1 MRSVP
6 SPRRRSRDK
15 VAPPSWSTE
24 RGELCG
30 AVLTRAGGGRTPR
43 GPRGSPESRGEK
55 SWVNCGPDS
64 GETRGSP
71 LRAPQQC
78 APRPPPRASLT
89 RAQRAL
95 PARVDPLPGGGAAA
109 GPAPPSPPPCR
120 PRPAQARRPAPES
133 RLGAC
138 WGELC
143 APCARAPGAAA
154 RGGCAPRRAP
164 GVAISE
170 SRVRY

>member
-95 PARVDPLPGGGAAA
+95 PAGVDPLPGEGPPQAPPRQPRPRA
-109 GPAPPSPPPCR
+109 GPAPRR
-120 PRPAQARRPAPES
+120 PRGPPRSRGRRV
-133 RLGAC
+133 LGR
-138 WGELC
+138 
-143 APCARAPGAAA
+143 APCSVRSRPRGCRQGRLRAPQGP
-154 RGGCAPRRAP
+154 GGCDL
-164 GVAISE
+164 
-170 SRVRY
+170 